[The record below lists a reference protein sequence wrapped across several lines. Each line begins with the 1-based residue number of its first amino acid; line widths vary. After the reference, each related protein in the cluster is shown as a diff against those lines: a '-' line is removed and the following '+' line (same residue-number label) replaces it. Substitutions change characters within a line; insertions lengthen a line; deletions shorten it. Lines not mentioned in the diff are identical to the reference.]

1 MAKKAS
7 KLETLLSIRRNPL
20 RGVNKARNL
29 AGIIYARLHKITLS
43 SAYKREHYRPCMIP
57 ATIGN
62 KPDNLHPSESADSSK
77 LLIRPKWIRATLTRV
92 GGYIRRTRWKSWPA
106 HSMWYKS
113 ASITA
118 WTTHFIMTHEPPHDP
133 ASCVRGMYKWRRRP
147 RRGRAGDGIHQSQM
161 TELISCASMTIT
173 RDERGVSKS
182 QNVTCK
188 LPKRIS
194 ISERRGQH
202 WVWRITGT

>member
-1 MAKKAS
+1 MSNHISPLILSPTQVQRSPLFCAKRDKRYLGRARQNS
-7 KLETLLSIRRNPL
+7 LATAGTNFTKPGAHNKGDLCTIRLLLPH
-20 RGVNKARNL
+20 GQP
-29 AGIIYARLHKITLS
+29 TLS
-43 SAYKREHYRPCMIP
+43 
-57 ATIGN
+57 
-62 KPDNLHPSESADSSK
+62 
-77 LLIRPKWIRATLTRV
+77 
-92 GGYIRRTRWKSWPA
+92 WP
-106 HSMWYKS
+106 MDQ
-113 ASITA
+113 
-118 WTTHFIMTHEPPHDP
+118 MPDP